1 MSFLNL
7 LSRMPSAC
15 AQGILWGLMAL
26 GVYITFRVLDIADLS
41 VDGTFATGGAV
52 TVMLIIAG
60 YPAWLA
66 LIVAILAGIAAGLC
80 TGLLHTR
87 LGIPAILSGIL
98 TQFALYSVNLH
109 IMGMKANQTASLKKY
124 GMFVTFTDRVTI
136 VADRIYVISTVTAY
150 DAEGETKD
158 GEPACL
164 SCEAYAREPLNK
176 KGMDE
181 SQITGTATSYAR
193 KNALAALFAVDSGDR
208 DPDEEDHSDK
218 IGEPEK
224 GTNGLTALKMLDDL
238 ELAIPNYTKKMC
250 AAKGVNDTS
259 ELTIEYTTPLVM
271 MIGRKKIAR

>member
-1 MSFLNL
+1 MNL
-7 LSRMPSAC
+7 REKMC
-15 AQGILWGLMAL
+15 ALQGEFIIGKTKRNEFGNFNYRNLEDMLA
-26 GVYITFRVLDIADLS
+26 VLKPL
-41 VDGTFATGGAV
+41 
-52 TVMLIIAG
+52 
-60 YPAWLA
+60 
-66 LIVAILAGIAAGLC
+66 
-80 TGLLHTR
+80 
-87 LGIPAILSGIL
+87 
-98 TQFALYSVNLH
+98 
-109 IMGMKANQTASLKKY
+109 LKKY

-238 ELAIPNYTKKMC
+238 DLARPGYSKKMC

-259 ELTIEYTTPLVM
+259 ELTIEYIEKAWNAIVKTKLEGKNGNV
-271 MIGRKKIAR
+271 